1 MSTDE
6 ITELK
11 NKTKEMFFHAYR
23 SYMKNAFP
31 ADELMPLSCKGRYRN
46 SEPSR
51 GDIDDALGNFSLTL
65 IDSLDT
71 LFIFNEL
78 DEFER
83 AVLNILDYVSLD
95 TDVDVSVFETNIRVL
110 GGLLGGHMAALELK
124 ASHPNRMTWYDKQ
137 LLEMAVDAG
146 NRLLPAF
153 NTTTGL
159 PYPRVNLN
167 IGIGTPRRVE
177 TDTCTACAGTMIL
190 EFATLSRLTGNSI
203 YEEKAARAMSYIWK
217 QRNRFSDLVGTVIN
231 VHSGEWVRRES
242 GVGAGID
249 SYYEYLWKAYGL
261 LGEPVYLHRF
271 QTHYSAVERYLGGF
285 NSRAFPFSFLSV
297 YMHRPSERSR
307 NFMDALQAF
316 WPGLQMTS
324 GDMKAAVALHEMLY
338 QVHRRHKLL
347 PEAFTPD
354 LDVHWAYHLLRPE
367 LIESTYLLY
376 QATRDPYYL
385 RVGSDILESLNRY
398 ARVPCGFA
406 AIKDIRTMEHTDQM
420 DSFVLAETFKYLYLL
435 FSEPSEL
442 PLDMDKYILSTEAHL
457 LPIGLPPV
465 KSAHRG
471 TRPASAH
478 QDTANST
485 ADFYF
490 ERDEQAE
497 QLLHRTAQCKKPFA
511 YGGEGTARRGRCPH
525 GGLHSSHADAD
536 ADAAAANHTCAPDE
550 GEGLPQLEAIF
561 RQMMGVAAS
570 GWWSRCSSFSRSDEE
585 ALLWSRIE
593 AIRQPLRS
601 IASVML
607 TQKGGGKKVQQQQK
621 EEEEQSAVPRTSE
634 SLISASEFRPDNLT
648 HLQLIRRMGIV
659 VKPTLDGKLLLH
671 LDQTQA
677 ETPLMGLFGLT
688 FLEQIIQLNQAT
700 PDSESSVLLTHT
712 VAVLNPPYF
721 GRLKFQAGPSRFG
734 LYPGEEALNPT
745 TGPQAPSEVARG
757 TGWSDEE
764 GQKAAAAG
772 KVSSSPRTV
781 WRPLTGPLVIAEPYD
796 ACSPIK
802 NSGLYAP
809 VQSGRAQNTSA
820 LRSEDAGE
828 AGEREEADEQLT
840 DTDLDAYRGPIAGA
854 IALVTRGGC
863 MFLDKARNLKEAGA
877 AGGIIID
884 STVGTSAAKY
894 QLFSM
899 SGDAPDDHSNGTLV
913 NLPFVF
919 LFNEEGETLRAAMAQ
934 RWRTSQQP
942 AIGLISKE
950 DDSPRIFSHALKALD
965 TFSEAE
971 GNTCYEILTN
981 LKKEVS
987 PDVCPS
993 THFFISALAHEGT
1006 QEPGWQF
1013 SLLADAVEEHILV
1026 VRVDDSDRYYSKDP
1040 TAWITLIDREWPIS
1054 ERTSDCKH
1062 LVLAMLEA
1070 VLSHTTDLESSFA
1083 SNSSVVVSQ
1092 NWISK
1097 INDCLLPISVQF
1109 ASSKCDYKP
1118 PSVLHLS
1125 VCFRPTTCLR

>member
-1 MSTDE
+1 
-6 ITELK
+6 
-11 NKTKEMFFHAYR
+11 MFFHAYK
-23 SYMKNAFP
+23 SYMTNAFP

-71 LFIFNEL
+71 LFVSHFSFLLQKILNEF

-110 GGLLGGHMAALELK
+110 GGLLGGHIAALELK
-124 ASHPNRMTWYDKQ
+124 TSFPNRMTWYDKQ

-167 IGIGTPRRVE
+167 LGIGTQRRQE

-190 EFATLSRLTGNSI
+190 EFATLSRLTGNPI
-203 YEEKAARAMSYIWK
+203 YEQKAARAMSYIWK

-231 VHSGEWVRRES
+231 IHNGEWVRRES

-316 WPGLQMTS
+316 WPGLQMNS

-385 RVGSDILESLNRY
+385 RVGADILESLNRY

-442 PLDMDKYILSTEAHL
+442 PLDMSKYILSTEAHL

-465 KSAHRG
+465 KSVPGALSASQQD
-471 TRPASAH
+471 TTTNNASA
-478 QDTANST
+478 TS
-485 ADFYF
+485 DFYI

-497 QLLHRTAQCKKPFA
+497 QLLHRTAQCRRPFA
-511 YGGEGTARRGRCPH
+511 YGEELEAARRGHCPH
-525 GGLHSSHADAD
+525 SARAAGD
-536 ADAAAANHTCAPDE
+536 ADAAAAAAICLPDE
-550 GEGLPQLEAIF
+550 GAGLPRLEATF
-561 RQMMGVAAS
+561 RRLVGFAP
-570 GWWSRCSSFSRSDEE
+570 SRQSSCSSSNISRSDEE

-593 AIRQPLRS
+593 AIRRPLRK

-607 TQKGGGKKVQQQQK
+607 ARKNGSGAKPDSHQQQQ
-621 EEEEQSAVPRTSE
+621 QQTATRTPE
-634 SLISASEFRPDNLT
+634 PLISASEFRPDNLT

-659 VKPTLDGKLLLH
+659 ITPTLDGKLQLH
-671 LDQTQA
+671 LDQAQA
-677 ETPLMGLFGLT
+677 ETPLMGLLGIT
-688 FLEQIIQLNQAT
+688 FLEQIIQMNQAT
-700 PDSESSVLLTHT
+700 PISEPSSGFLTHT
-712 VAVLNPPYF
+712 VAVLHPPYY

-734 LYPGEEALNPT
+734 LYPGEEALSPRAGT
-745 TGPQAPSEVARG
+745 QTPVEEEEAEGAGWPDDLTAEVQESA
-757 TGWSDEE
+757 EAE
-764 GQKAAAAG
+764 
-772 KVSSSPRTV
+772 VSSRPPRTA
-781 WRPLTGPLVIAEPYD
+781 WRPLAGPLVIAEPYD
-796 ACSPIK
+796 ACSTIR
-802 NSGLYAP
+802 NFGLYAP
-809 VQSGRAQNTSA
+809 VPSGRARNSTAPQ
-820 LRSEDAGE
+820 SESPVEPG
-828 AGEREEADEQLT
+828 EQLT
-840 DTDLDAYRGPIAGA
+840 DTDSDAYRGPVAGA

-877 AGGIIID
+877 VGGIIID
-884 STVGTSAAKY
+884 NTAGTSAAKH

-913 NLPFVF
+913 SLPFVF
-919 LFNEEGETLRAAMAQ
+919 LFNEEGETLRAAMTQ

-965 TFSEAE
+965 ASSEAD
-971 GNTCYEILTN
+971 GDTCYDILTT
-981 LKKEVS
+981 LKKEEA
-987 PDVCPS
+987 PTVCHS
-993 THFFISALAHEGT
+993 SRFFVSALVPGDT
-1006 QEPGWQF
+1006 QESGWQL
-1013 SLLADAVEEHILV
+1013 SLLPDAVEEGHLV
-1026 VRVDDSDRYYSKDP
+1026 FKAEDGDQYYSKDP
-1040 TAWITLIDREWPIS
+1040 TAWSTLIDRQWPVS
-1054 ERTSDCKH
+1054 ENTSDCKD
-1062 LVLAMLEA
+1062 LILAMIEA
-1070 VLSHTTDLESSFA
+1070 VLSHTTDRESSLA
-1083 SNSSVVVSQ
+1083 SDSPVVVSQ
-1092 NWISK
+1092 NWISR
-1097 INDCLLPISVQF
+1097 INDCLLPM
-1109 ASSKCDYKP
+1109 
-1118 PSVLHLS
+1118 SVLQSVSDNCGERKPSSVIQLS
-1125 VCFRPTTCLR
+1125 VSFRPTTCLR